1 MPESQPKVPQAGLDF
16 IREMILD
23 DDGVDIREVRGPVY
37 HSGECAVE
45 KIGKRGAHI
54 CEFVIEPGPEAKRIV
69 LSQQAG
75 PQHPIVATVHN
86 AVEYREIPHSLDP
99 HHHKFA
105 LEGEALTPHDAVTAI
120 LQLADLSW

>member
-1 MPESQPKVPQAGLDF
+1 MFGYTTNLRSSTQGRASSSMELDHYADVPHNVA
-16 IREMILD
+16 
-23 DDGVDIREVRGPVY
+23 
-37 HSGECAVE
+37 
-45 KIGKRGAHI
+45 
-54 CEFVIEPGPEAKRIV
+54 EAIIAKN
-69 LSQQAG
+69 AK
-75 PQHPIVATVHN
+75 QHPIVATVHN